1 MSKGTSFGGFRRAM
15 SNRDYAIFTV
25 GNFICMTG
33 DWLQRVAVG
42 WLTWQLT
49 ESATWLGLVAFADLA
64 PSMIIAPIAGA
75 YADRFDRI
83 RFTRV
88 TNNFALLEAVA
99 LAVLFYLGVLD
110 IWILFALTLYLGIVN
125 ALGQPSRLALV
136 PSLLPPEEV
145 GPAIAINSIIFNIAR
160 FTGPAAAGVI
170 IANADVGLAFIVN
183 AFAFLGFSIS
193 LYALRTKQDIPPRPR
208 GSRVIDEVME
218 GLRYVIAHP
227 GIGPALLLLIVSSTF
242 SRPIIDLFPGFAA
255 QVFGRG
261 PEALAAMTSTIG
273 LGALAG
279 AVWLVMRPSIKGLTA
294 FAVNFVAVVAC
305 GLLAFTATDNFY
317 IALPFLF
324 ITGAGFSISA
334 SGVLTL
340 VQSAVAPD
348 MRGRVMSLYGIIF
361 RGGPAFGA
369 LIMGSAA
376 SFLGFRLPVAIA
388 SVICL
393 GMWLLSLRRLGVM
406 SRSLETIPEAE
417 PSLDP
422 PSAQR

>member
-1 MSKGTSFGGFRRAM
+1 MSQRSSFAGFRRAM
-15 SNRDYAIFTV
+15 ANREYAIFTV

-49 ESATWLGLVAFADLA
+49 ESATWLGVIAFADLA

-88 TNNFALLEAVA
+88 TNNFALIEAVA

-110 IWILFALTLYLGIVN
+110 IWILLALTLYLGIVN

-136 PSLLPPEEV
+136 PSLLPPEDV
-145 GPAIAINSIIFNIAR
+145 VPAIAINSIIFNIAR
-160 FTGPAAAGVI
+160 FTGPAAAGII

-193 LYALRTKQDIPPRPR
+193 LLLLRTKQDIPTRPKE
-208 GSRVIDEVME
+208 SKVIDEIKE
-218 GLRYVIAHP
+218 GLFYVISHP
-227 GIGPALLLLIVSSTF
+227 GIGPAMLLLIASSTL
-242 SRPIIDLFPGFAA
+242 SRPILDLFPGFAA
-255 QVFGRG
+255 QVVGRG

-294 FAVNFVAVVAC
+294 FAIHFVAVVAL
-305 GLLAFTATDNFY
+305 GLLAFTATDNFFL
-317 IALPFLF
+317 ALPFLF

-340 VQSAVAPD
+340 VQSVVVPH

-369 LIMGSAA
+369 LVMGWFA
-376 SFLGFRLPVAIA
+376 SMLGFRLPVAAA
-388 SVICL
+388 SVICIA
-393 GMWLLSLRRLGVM
+393 MWMLSLRRLRAM
-406 SRSLETIPEAE
+406 ARALEATPSAE

-422 PSAQR
+422 PSAPR

>member
-1 MSKGTSFGGFRRAM
+1 MSQSASFGGFRRAM
-15 SNRDYAIFTV
+15 ANRDYAIFTV
-25 GNFICMTG
+25 GNFICMAG

-42 WLTWQLT
+42 WLTWKLT
-49 ESATWLGLVAFADLA
+49 GSATWLGIIAFADLA
-64 PSMIIAPIAGA
+64 PSMIIAPLAGA

-88 TNNFALLEAVA
+88 TNNFALIEAVA
-99 LAVLFYLGVLD
+99 LAALFYLGVLD
-110 IWILFALTLYLGIVN
+110 IWILLALTLYLGIVN

-136 PSLLPPEEV
+136 PSLLPPEDV
-145 GPAIAINSIIFNIAR
+145 VPAIAINSIIFNIAR
-160 FTGPAAAGVI
+160 FAGPAAAGVI

-183 AFAFLGFSIS
+183 AFAVLGFSIS
-193 LYALRTKQDIPPRPR
+193 LSALRTKQDIPTRPR
-208 GSRVIDEVME
+208 ESKVIDEIKE
-218 GLRYVIAHP
+218 GLFYVIAHP
-227 GIGPALLLLIVSSTF
+227 GIGPAMLLLIVSSTL

-294 FAVNFVAVVAC
+294 FAINFVVVVAL
-305 GLLAFTATDNFY
+305 GLLAFTATDNFFLA
-317 IALPFLF
+317 IPFLF

-369 LIMGSAA
+369 LVMGWFA
-376 SFLGFRLPVAIA
+376 SMLGFRLPVAAA
-388 SVICL
+388 SVICIV
-393 GMWLLSLRRLGVM
+393 MWMLSLRRLRVM
-406 SRSLETIPEAE
+406 SRSLETTPSPE

-422 PSAQR
+422 PSAPR